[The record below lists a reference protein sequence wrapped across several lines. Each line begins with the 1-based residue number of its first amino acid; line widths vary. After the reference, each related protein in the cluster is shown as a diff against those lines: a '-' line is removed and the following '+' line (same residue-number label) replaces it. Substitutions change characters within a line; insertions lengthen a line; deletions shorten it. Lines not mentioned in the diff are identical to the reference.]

1 MRFLPLFTAFIFA
14 VGCLSLPVAAFDV
27 SRTNTSM
34 VRAN

>member
-1 MRFLPLFTAFIFA
+1 MRFLPLFTAFVLA

-27 SRTNTSM
+27 SRADATV